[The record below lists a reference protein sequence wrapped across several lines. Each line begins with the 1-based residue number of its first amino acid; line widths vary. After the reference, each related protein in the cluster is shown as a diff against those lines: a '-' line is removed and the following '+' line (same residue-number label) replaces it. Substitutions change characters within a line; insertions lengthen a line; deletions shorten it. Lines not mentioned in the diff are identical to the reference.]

1 MPIRR
6 LPEDGA
12 AAGIYTLLEAIDTM
26 PPVLSRA
33 ESAFDRLAGSV
44 TGALDRIGAALD
56 ALERLRPVVPSPGTQ
71 IPQFQE
77 AAFTSS
83 DVDLLSLGE
92 DRLHLED
99 LITDSMVEQVAAS
112 ENIASAQED
121 AARRSDAAWGTLTN
135 DIVGDFDRAF
145 AGISENGAD
154 AFSFIWRD
162 MASGL
167 GQAMSAIDWD
177 DVLGEGAG
185 SLASAASGILGALG
199 GGGSGSGGGLS
210 GLFEVGGSL
219 LSSFLPSLGG
229 AGASAGAGGSFLTG
243 ITGSLGSLAS
253 LGSAGTIGA
262 IASVAAL
269 GLNELFKDEDYPFAK
284 AVIGIEGGTPT
295 AESSFELDDGP
306 LDDLLQLQDRVLTA
320 LDSMTDQLGVAFS
333 GNAANFLQ
341 IGYSSGRK
349 SNLPTGYFVG
359 GLETTGDFAT
369 GADLSGIEDEEEL
382 IARAIELSFAKAVR
396 DGNLTGLSDNPGT
409 DTRSQKTFEA
419 GIENLLAAPFESLET
434 SLRRIDFLASFEKTV
449 ALFSDGAES
458 VDAYTR
464 SLQAQRGAIEEVA
477 RTAAGDAFKP
487 IREFL
492 EDAAVLFSGNQE
504 TDAAA
509 DLRLDQTGDTV
520 RGMARDL
527 LDTLSLAGT
536 EAPLEGFALLYE
548 QQAAQ
553 ITALVPALEALN
565 QELQSLGLET
575 IDVAAEINAANDAL
589 SAEVRTL
596 FLQELN
602 AGLTPEWT
610 AAQQALAE
618 RDSLLQQAEQLGYG
632 QDQAT
637 LGKIEGGF
645 TAQLDRIGFTFS
657 ESGDLVQT
665 FADRIEAATAGLNR
679 QVTAQENSVGELLR
693 LAENLT
699 SARQDFALDSSLS
712 PHSPLDRLAQARTG
726 FEELATAS
734 ADGDLEARED
744 LAASARTY
752 LTLAREVHASSQ
764 AYTDIFYQVDAVLAS
779 ALHETKAQI
788 TAAERQL
795 DVLIEIRDRLEPQSS
810 SGGTPQYQ
818 SDGSGQY
825 QSGGSN
831 SPFAGYDLGYTP
843 ETNLAILTAL
853 DAAGLPLPSGFGE
866 GQLTR
871 LRAEN
876 AAVNAVVTAMG
887 FATGGIMTANGPAQT
902 APYNGGITSD
912 VSVALFGEGS
922 QPEAYVPLPDGR
934 SIPVTLSLPANDD
947 SGRNGET
954 PDALRL
960 QRADSRALVQE
971 LRSLNREVAAL
982 RDDNERLSRVLGR
995 AFSRQTA

>member
-56 ALERLRPVVPSPGTQ
+56 SLERLRPAVPSPAAP
-71 IPQFQE
+71 IPQFQDASFTARE
-77 AAFTSS
+77 A
-83 DVDLLSLGE
+83 DLLALGE

-99 LITDSMVEQVAAS
+99 LITDSMVEQLTAS
-112 ENIASAQED
+112 ENIATAQED
-121 AARRSDAAWGTLTN
+121 AARRSDAAWSTLSD
-135 DIVGDFDRAF
+135 DIAQDFDRAF

-154 AFSFIWRD
+154 TFASIWQN

-167 GQAMSAIDWD
+167 GQAISAIDWD
-177 DVLGEGAG
+177 NILGDGAG
-185 SLASAASGILGALG
+185 SLASAASSILGSLG
-199 GGGSGSGGGLS
+199 GSGGGFS
-210 GLFEVGGSL
+210 GLFEAGGSL
-219 LSSFLPSLGG
+219 LSSLLPSLGG
-229 AGASAGAGGSFLTG
+229 AGAGAGGSFLTG
-243 ITGSLGSLAS
+243 IAGSLGST
-253 LGSAGTIGA
+253 GTIGA
-262 IASVAAL
+262 IAAVAAL
-269 GLNELFKDEDYPFAK
+269 GLNELFKDKDYPFAK
-284 AVIGIEGGTPT
+284 AVIGIQGGTPT
-295 AESSFELDDGP
+295 AESSFELDGGP
-306 LDDLLQLQDRVLTA
+306 RDDLLQVQDRVLTA
-320 LDSMTDQLGVAFS
+320 LDAMTDRLGVAFS

-369 GADLSGIEDEEEL
+369 GADLSGIEDEAEL

-396 DGNLTGLSDNPGT
+396 DGNLTGLL
-409 DTRSQKTFEA
+409 DTAGADSRSQKTFEA
-419 GIENLLAAPFESLET
+419 GIEKLLAAPFESLET
-434 SLRRIDFLASFEKTV
+434 SLRRINFLASFEKTV
-449 ALFSDGAES
+449 ALFRDGAES

-464 SLQAQRGAIEEVA
+464 ALQSHRATIEEISRA
-477 RTAAGDAFKP
+477 AAGDAFEP
-487 IREFL
+487 IRLFL
-492 EDAAVLFSGNQE
+492 EDVAVLFSGGE
-504 TDAAA
+504 APDAAA
-509 DLRLDQTGDTV
+509 DLRLEQAGAAV
-520 RGMARDL
+520 RGMTRDL
-527 LDTLSLAGT
+527 LDTLSLTGT
-536 EAPLEGFALLYE
+536 EAPLEGIALLYE

-553 ITALVPALEALN
+553 ITALVPALETLN
-565 QELQSLGLET
+565 QELAALGLET
-575 IDVAAEINAANDAL
+575 IDIAAEINAANDAL
-589 SAEVRTL
+589 RAEVRTL
-596 FLQELN
+596 FLRELS
-602 AGLTPEWT
+602 PERA
-610 AAQQALAE
+610 AAQQVLDE
-618 RDSLLQQAEQLGYG
+618 RDSLRQQAEQLGYG
-632 QDQAT
+632 QDQEI
-637 LGKIEGGF
+637 LGKIEANF

-665 FADRIEAATAGLNR
+665 FADSIEAATAGLDR
-679 QVTAQENSVGELLR
+679 QISVQENAVGEFVR

-726 FEELATAS
+726 FEELAAAS
-734 ADGDLEARED
+734 ADGDTEARED

-795 DVLIEIRDRLEPQSS
+795 DVLIEIRDRLEPQSAT
-810 SGGTPQYQ
+810 GGTPQYQ
-818 SDGSGQY
+818 SDGGGQY
-825 QSGGSN
+825 QSGGGG
-831 SPFAGYDLGYTP
+831 SPFAGYDLGYNP
-843 ETNLAILTAL
+843 DTNLAILTAL

-876 AAVNAVVTAMG
+876 PAVNAVVTAMG

-902 APYNGGITSD
+902 APYDGGITRD

-947 SGRNGET
+947 SGGNGET
-954 PDALRL
+954 RDALRL
-960 QRADSRALVQE
+960 QRADSRELVQE
-971 LRSLNREVAAL
+971 MKRLNREVAAL
-982 RDDNERLSRVLGR
+982 RDDNERLNRVLGR

>member
-33 ESAFDRLAGSV
+33 ESAFDRLAGSI
-44 TGALDRIGAALD
+44 TSALDRVGAALD
-56 ALERLRPVVPSPGTQ
+56 SLERLRPAVPSPGTQ
-71 IPQFQE
+71 IPQFQDASFTARE
-77 AAFTSS
+77 A
-83 DVDLLSLGE
+83 DLLALGE

-99 LITDSMVEQVAAS
+99 LITESMVEQLTAS
-112 ENIASAQED
+112 ENIATAQED
-121 AARRSDAAWGTLTN
+121 AARRSDAAWGTLSD
-135 DIVGDFDRAF
+135 DIAQDFDRAF

-154 AFSFIWRD
+154 TFASIWQN

-167 GQAMSAIDWD
+167 GQAISAIDWD
-177 DVLGEGAG
+177 NILGDGAG
-185 SLASAASGILGALG
+185 SLASAASSILGSLG
-199 GGGSGSGGGLS
+199 GSGGGLS
-210 GLFEVGGSL
+210 GLFEAGGSL
-219 LSSFLPSLGG
+219 LSSFLPGMG
-229 AGASAGAGGSFLTG
+229 GASAGAGSSLLSGS
-243 ITGSLGSLAS
+243 IGSLDSIAS
-253 LGSAGTIGA
+253 LGSTGTIGA
-262 IASVAAL
+262 IAAVAAL
-269 GLNELFKDEDYPFAK
+269 GLNELFKDKDYPFAK

-306 LDDLLQLQDRVLTA
+306 LNDLLQLQDRVLTA
-320 LDSMTDQLGVAFS
+320 LDSMTDRLGVAFS

-396 DGNLTGLSDNPGT
+396 DGNLTGLSDDIGAGQQ
-409 DTRSQKTFEA
+409 SQKIFEA
-419 GIENLLAAPFESLET
+419 GIEKLLAAPFESLET
-434 SLRRIDFLASFEKTV
+434 SLRRIDFLASFEETV
-449 ALFSDGAES
+449 ALFRDGTES

-464 SLQAQRGAIEEVA
+464 ALQSHRATIEEIGRA
-477 RTAAGDAFKP
+477 AAGDAFEP
-487 IREFL
+487 IRLFL
-492 EDAAVLFSGNQE
+492 EDVAVLFSGGE
-504 TDAAA
+504 APDAAA
-509 DLRLDQTGDTV
+509 DLRLEQAGAAV
-520 RGMARDL
+520 RGMTRDL

-565 QELQSLGLET
+565 RELAALGLET

-589 SAEVRTL
+589 RAEVRTL
-596 FLQELN
+596 FLQELS
-602 AGLTPEWT
+602 PERA
-610 AAQQALAE
+610 AAQQVLDE
-618 RDSLLQQAEQLGYG
+618 RGSLRRQAEQLGYG
-632 QDQAT
+632 QDQEI
-637 LGKIEGGF
+637 LGKIEANF

-665 FADRIEAATAGLNR
+665 FADSIKAATAGLDR
-679 QVTAQENSVGELLR
+679 QISVQENAVGEFVR

-712 PHSPLDRLAQARTG
+712 PHAPLDRLAQARTG
-726 FEELATAS
+726 FEELAAAS
-734 ADGDLEARED
+734 ADGDTEARED

-795 DVLIEIRDRLEPQSS
+795 DVLIEIRDRLEPQSTTN
-810 SGGTPQYQ
+810 GTPQYQ
-818 SDGSGQY
+818 SNGGGQY
-825 QSGGSN
+825 QSGGGG
-831 SPFAGYDLGYTP
+831 SPFAGYDLGYNP
-843 ETNLAILTAL
+843 DTNLAILTAL

-876 AAVNAVVTAMG
+876 PAVNAVVTAMG

-902 APYNGGITSD
+902 APYDGGITSD

-947 SGRNGET
+947 SGGIGET
-954 PDALRL
+954 RDALRL
-960 QRADSRALVQE
+960 QRADSRELVQE
-971 LRSLNREVAAL
+971 MKRLNREVAAL
-982 RDDNERLSRVLGR
+982 RDDNERLNRVLGR

>member
-6 LPEDGA
+6 LPEDSA

-44 TGALDRIGAALD
+44 TSALDRIGAALD
-56 ALERLRPVVPSPGTQ
+56 TLERLRPTVPSPAAP
-71 IPQFQE
+71 IPQIQDATF
-77 AAFTSS
+77 SS
-83 DVDLLSLGE
+83 ADADLLSLGE

-99 LITDSMVEQVAAS
+99 LITDSMVEQVTAS

-121 AARRSDAAWGTLTN
+121 AARRSDAAWGTLTD
-135 DIVGDFDRAF
+135 DIARDFDRAF
-145 AGISENGAD
+145 AGISETGAET
-154 AFSFIWRD
+154 FSFIWRD

-167 GQAMSAIDWD
+167 GQAITAIDWD
-177 DVLGEGAG
+177 GILGDGAG
-185 SLASAASGILGALG
+185 GLASAASSILGSLGGG
-199 GGGSGSGGGLS
+199 GGGSGGGFS
-210 GLFEVGGSL
+210 GLFEAGGSL
-219 LSSFLPSLGG
+219 LSSFLPSLGS
-229 AGASAGAGGSFLTG
+229 AGAGAGGSFLTG
-243 ITGSLGSLAS
+243 IAGSLGSLAS

-269 GLNELFKDEDYPFAK
+269 GLNELFKDKDYPFAK

-320 LDSMTDQLGVAFS
+320 LDSMTNRLGVSFS
-333 GNAANFLQ
+333 GNVGNFLQ

-349 SNLPTGYFVG
+349 AKLPTGYFVG

-369 GADLSGIEDEEEL
+369 GADISGIQDEAEL
-382 IARAIELSFAKAVR
+382 IARAIEVSFAKAIR
-396 DGNLTGLSDNPGT
+396 DGTLTGLSDDSGANS
-409 DTRSQKTFEA
+409 RSQKTFEA
-419 GIENLLAAPFESLET
+419 GIEKLLAAPFESLET
-434 SLRRIDFLASFEKTV
+434 SLRRIDFLASFEETV
-449 ALFSDGAES
+449 ALFRDGTES
-458 VDAYTR
+458 IDAYNR
-464 SLQAQRGAIEEVA
+464 ALQSQRAKIEEVGRA
-477 RTAAGDAFKP
+477 AAGDAFEP
-487 IREFL
+487 IRLFL
-492 EDAAVLFSGNQE
+492 EDAVLLLGGSTE
-504 TDAAA
+504 PAATA
-509 DLRLDQTGDTV
+509 GLRLAEAGDVV

-527 LDTLSLAGT
+527 LDTLSLNST
-536 EAPLEGFALLYE
+536 ETPLEGVALLYE
-548 QQAAQ
+548 QQATQ
-553 ITALVPALEALN
+553 IASLVPALESLN
-565 QELQSLGLET
+565 RELEVLGLET

-589 SAEVRTL
+589 TAEVRTL
-596 FLQELN
+596 FLQEIN
-602 AGLTPEWT
+602 PEWA
-610 AAQQALAE
+610 AAQQALDD
-618 RDSLLQQAEQLGYG
+618 RNSQLRQAEHLGYG
-632 QDQAT
+632 QDQAI
-637 LGKIEGGF
+637 LGRIEASF

-657 ESGDLVQT
+657 ENGGLVQT
-665 FADRIEAATAGLNR
+665 FADSIEAATTGLDR
-679 QVTAQENSVGELLR
+679 QVAAQENSVGEFLR
-693 LAENLT
+693 LADSLT
-699 SARQDFALDSSLS
+699 AARQDFALDKSLS

-726 FEELATAS
+726 FEELAAAS

-818 SDGSGQY
+818 SDGGGQY

-831 SPFAGYDLGYTP
+831 SPFAGYDLGYNP

-947 SGRNGET
+947 SGRSGET

-960 QRADSRALVQE
+960 QRADSRELVQE

>member
-33 ESAFDRLAGSV
+33 ESAFDRLADSV

-56 ALERLRPVVPSPGTQ
+56 MFERRSLTPPTPGVQNPSIQ
-71 IPQFQE
+71 N
-77 AAFTSS
+77 AAFTSI
-83 DVDLLSLGE
+83 DADLLSLGE

-99 LITDSMVEQVAAS
+99 LITESMVEQLTAS

-121 AARRSDAAWGTLTN
+121 AARRSDAAWGTLSD
-135 DIVGDFDRAF
+135 DIAQDFDRAF
-145 AGISENGAD
+145 AGISENGAE
-154 AFSFIWRD
+154 AFSSIWQN

-167 GQAMSAIDWD
+167 DQTLSAIDWD
-177 DVLGEGAG
+177 GILGDGAG
-185 SLASAASGILGALG
+185 SLASAASSILGSLG
-199 GGGSGSGGGLS
+199 GGGGGFS
-210 GLFEVGGSL
+210 GLFELGGSL
-219 LSSFLPSLGG
+219 LSSFLPGMGG
-229 AGASAGAGGSFLTG
+229 AGAGGSLLSG
-243 ITGSLGSLAS
+243 SAGSLGSMAS

-262 IASVAAL
+262 IAAVAAL
-269 GLNELFKDEDYPFAK
+269 GLNELFKDKDYPFAK

-320 LDSMTDQLGVAFS
+320 LDAMTDRLGVAFS

-396 DGNLTGLSDNPGT
+396 DGNLTGLSDDPGA
-409 DTRSQKTFEA
+409 DSRSQKTFEA
-419 GIENLLAAPFESLET
+419 GIEKLLAAPFESLET
-434 SLRRIDFLASFEKTV
+434 SLRRIDFLASFEETV
-449 ALFSDGAES
+449 ALFRDGTES

-464 SLQAQRGAIEEVA
+464 SLQAQRAAIEAVGRA
-477 RTAAGDAFKP
+477 AAGDAFAP
-487 IREFL
+487 IRSFM
-492 EDAAVLFSGNQE
+492 EDAALLFGGDE
-504 TDAAA
+504 EPDAAA
-509 DLRLDQTGDTV
+509 DLRLDQAGSAV

-527 LDTLSLAGT
+527 LDTLSLTGT
-536 EAPLEGFALLYE
+536 AAPLEGFALLYE

-565 QELQSLGLET
+565 QELEALGLET

-589 SAEVRTL
+589 TSEVRTL

-602 AGLTPEWT
+602 AGLSPERA
-610 AAQQALAE
+610 AAQQVLDE
-618 RDSLLQQAEQLGYG
+618 RDSLLQQAEQIGFG
-632 QDQAT
+632 QDQEV
-637 LGKIEGGF
+637 LGQIEANF
-645 TAQLDRIGFTFS
+645 TAQLDRIGFAFS

-665 FADRIEAATAGLNR
+665 FADSIEAATVGLDR
-679 QVTAQENSVGELLR
+679 QIAAQENSVGEFVR
-693 LAENLT
+693 LAENLAAT
-699 SARQDFALDSSLS
+699 RQDLALDSSLS
-712 PHSPLDRLAQARTG
+712 PQSPLDRLAQARTG
-726 FEELATAS
+726 FEELATTS

-779 ALHETKAQI
+779 ALHDTEAQV

-795 DVLIEIRDRLEPQSS
+795 DVLIEIRDRLGPPSATGGALEFRADSDGQYLSE
-810 SGGTPQYQ
+810 SGGPV
-818 SDGSGQY
+818 G
-825 QSGGSN
+825 
-831 SPFAGYDLGYTP
+831 AGYDLGYNP
-843 ETNLAILTAL
+843 ERAIAILTAL

-866 GQLTR
+866 GQLSR
-871 LRAEN
+871 LRADN
-876 AAVNAVVTAMG
+876 QAVNAVVTAMG

-902 APYNGGITSD
+902 APYDGGITSD

-947 SGRNGET
+947 SGGSGET
-954 PDALRL
+954 RDALRL
-960 QRADSRALVQE
+960 QRADSRELVQE
-971 LRSLNREVAAL
+971 MKRLNREVAAL
-982 RDDNERLSRVLGR
+982 RDDNERLNRVLGR

>member
-33 ESAFDRLAGSV
+33 ESAFDRLAGSI
-44 TGALDRIGAALD
+44 TGALDRVGAALD
-56 ALERLRPVVPSPGTQ
+56 SLERLRPTVPSPGTQ
-71 IPQFQE
+71 IPQFQD
-77 AAFTSS
+77 ASFTSS
-83 DVDLLSLGE
+83 EADLLALGE

-99 LITDSMVEQVAAS
+99 LITESMVEQLTAS
-112 ENIASAQED
+112 ENIATAQED
-121 AARRSDAAWGTLTN
+121 AARRSDAAWGTLSD
-135 DIVGDFDRAF
+135 DIAQDFDRAF

-154 AFSFIWRD
+154 TFASIWQN

-167 GQAMSAIDWD
+167 GQAISAIDWD
-177 DVLGEGAG
+177 NILGDGAG
-185 SLASAASGILGALG
+185 SLASAASSILGSLG
-199 GGGSGSGGGLS
+199 GSGGGFS
-210 GLFEVGGSL
+210 GLFEAGGSL

-229 AGASAGAGGSFLTG
+229 AGAGAGAGGSFLTG
-243 ITGSLGSLAS
+243 IAGSLGST
-253 LGSAGTIGA
+253 GTIGA
-262 IASVAAL
+262 IAAVAAL
-269 GLNELFKDEDYPFAK
+269 GLNELFKDKDYPFAK
-284 AVIGIEGGTPT
+284 AVIGIQGGTPT

-320 LDSMTDQLGVAFS
+320 LDAMTDRLGVAFS
-333 GNAANFLQ
+333 GNAGNFLQ

-369 GADLSGIEDEEEL
+369 GADLSGIEGKEEL

-396 DGNLTGLSDNPGT
+396 DGNLTGLPDDAGADSRN
-409 DTRSQKTFEA
+409 QQTFEA
-419 GIENLLAAPFESLET
+419 GIEKLLAAPFESLET
-434 SLRRIDFLASFEKTV
+434 SLRRIDFLASFEETV
-449 ALFSDGAES
+449 ALFRDGAES

-464 SLQAQRGAIEEVA
+464 ALQGQRAAIDAVGRA
-477 RTAAGDAFKP
+477 AAGDAFEP
-487 IREFL
+487 IRLFL
-492 EDAAVLFSGNQE
+492 EDVAVLFSGGE
-504 TDAAA
+504 APDAAA
-509 DLRLDQTGDTV
+509 GLRLEQAGAAV
-520 RGMARDL
+520 RGMTRDL
-527 LDTLSLAGT
+527 LDTLSLSGT

-565 QELQSLGLET
+565 RELAALGLET
-575 IDVAAEINAANDAL
+575 IDVAAEINAATDTL
-589 SAEVRTL
+589 RAEVRTL
-596 FLQELN
+596 FLQELS
-602 AGLTPEWT
+602 PERA
-610 AAQQALAE
+610 AAQQALNE
-618 RDSLLQQAEQLGYG
+618 RDSLLRQAEQLGYG
-632 QDQAT
+632 QDQEI
-637 LGKIEGGF
+637 LGKIEANF

-665 FADRIEAATAGLNR
+665 FADSIEAATAGLDR
-679 QVTAQENSVGELLR
+679 QISVQENAVGEFVR

-726 FEELATAS
+726 FEELAAAS
-734 ADGDLEARED
+734 AEGDTEARED

-795 DVLIEIRDRLEPQSS
+795 DVLIEIRDRLEPQSTTN
-810 SGGTPQYQ
+810 GTPQYQ
-818 SDGSGQY
+818 SDGGGQY
-825 QSGGSN
+825 QSGGGG
-831 SPFAGYDLGYTP
+831 SPFAGYDLGYNP
-843 ETNLAILTAL
+843 DTNLAILTAL

-902 APYNGGITSD
+902 APYDGGITSD

-947 SGRNGET
+947 SGGIGET
-954 PDALRL
+954 RDALRL
-960 QRADSRALVQE
+960 QRADSRELVQE
-971 LRSLNREVAAL
+971 MKRLNREVAAL
-982 RDDNERLSRVLGR
+982 RDDNERLNRVLGR

>member
-12 AAGIYTLLEAIDTM
+12 AAGVYTLLEAIDTM

-56 ALERLRPVVPSPGTQ
+56 NLERLRPTVPSPGAQ
-71 IPQFQE
+71 IPQLQD
-77 AAFTSS
+77 AAFTSA
-83 DVDLLSLGE
+83 DADLLSLGE

-99 LITDSMVEQVAAS
+99 LITDSMVEQLTAS

-121 AARRSDAAWGTLTN
+121 AARRSDAAWGTLTD

-145 AGISENGAD
+145 AGISENGAET
-154 AFSFIWRD
+154 FSFIWRD

-167 GQAMSAIDWD
+167 GQTISAIDWD
-177 DVLGEGAG
+177 GILGDGAG
-185 SLASAASGILGALG
+185 SLASAASSILGSIGGG
-199 GGGSGSGGGLS
+199 GGGSGGGFS
-210 GLFEVGGSL
+210 GLFEAGGTL
-219 LSSFLPSLGG
+219 LSSFLPGMGG
-229 AGASAGAGGSFLTG
+229 AGAGAGGSFLTG

-269 GLNELFKDEDYPFAK
+269 GLNELFKDKDYPFAK

-306 LDDLLQLQDRVLTA
+306 LDNLLQLQDRVLTA
-320 LDSMTDQLGVAFS
+320 LDAMTDRLGVAFS

-369 GADLSGIEDEEEL
+369 GADLSGIEDEAEL

-396 DGNLTGLSDNPGT
+396 DGNLTGLSDDAGA
-409 DTRSQKTFEA
+409 DQQSQRTFEA
-419 GIENLLAAPFESLET
+419 GIEKLLAAPFENLET

-449 ALFSDGAES
+449 ALFRDGSES

-464 SLQAQRGAIEEVA
+464 SLQAQRAAIEEVGRA
-477 RTAAGDAFKP
+477 AAGDTFEP
-487 IREFL
+487 IRLFL
-492 EDAAVLFSGNQE
+492 EDAAALFGGVE
-504 TDAAA
+504 EPDAAA
-509 DLRLDQTGDTV
+509 DLRKDQAGGAV

-527 LDTLSLAGT
+527 LDTLSLTGT
-536 EAPLEGFALLYE
+536 EAPLKGFALLYE
-548 QQAAQ
+548 QQATQ
-553 ITALVPALEALN
+553 IAALVPALEALN
-565 QELQSLGLET
+565 QELQALGLET
-575 IDVAAEINAANDAL
+575 IDVAAEINAANAAL
-589 SAEVRTL
+589 TSEVRDL
-596 FLQELN
+596 FLQELD
-602 AGLTPEWT
+602 AGLSPERA

-632 QDQAT
+632 QDQEI
-637 LGKIEGGF
+637 LGKIEANF
-645 TAQLDRIGFTFS
+645 AAQLDRIGFTFS

-665 FADRIEAATAGLNR
+665 FADSIEAATAGLDR
-679 QVTAQENSVGELLR
+679 QITAQENSVGEFLR

-712 PHSPLDRLAQARTG
+712 PQSPLDRLAQARTG
-726 FEELATAS
+726 FEELAAAS

-818 SDGSGQY
+818 SDGGGQY
-825 QSGGSN
+825 QSGGGGG
-831 SPFAGYDLGYTP
+831 SPFAGYDLGYNP
-843 ETNLAILTAL
+843 DTNLAILTAL

-876 AAVNAVVTAMG
+876 PAVNAVVTAMG
-887 FATGGIMTANGPAQT
+887 FATGGIMTADGPAQT

-947 SGRNGET
+947 SGSNGET

-960 QRADSRALVQE
+960 QRADSRELVQE